1 MGGHSRIRLTL
12 PDLVSAKS
20 ALRVKP
26 GSMRRWRAVLV
37 LEVDGDGVKVAGG
50 VELDFFDCPAFHLS
64 ELYKPAMRKDAFDQ
78 GKRCRAG
85 LPWFFG
91 L

>member
-1 MGGHSRIRLTL
+1 MLS
-12 PDLVSAKS
+12 DLVSAKS
-20 ALRVKP
+20 ALRLKTGIDAEVE
-26 GSMRRWRAVLV
+26 GGLV
-37 LEVDGDGVKVAGG
+37 LEVDGEGVKIAGG